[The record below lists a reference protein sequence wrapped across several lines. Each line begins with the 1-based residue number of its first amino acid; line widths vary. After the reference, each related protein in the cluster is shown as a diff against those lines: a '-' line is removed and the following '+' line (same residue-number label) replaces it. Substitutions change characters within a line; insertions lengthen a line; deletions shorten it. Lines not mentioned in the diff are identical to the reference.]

1 MRQYPRRSSAVVAAA
16 AFAAAVPAAVAPAA
30 HAEESAPELTV
41 STLPTASPKPGE
53 LYDQQVTVTNH
64 GTAPADGVTF
74 RIRLTRGLDFPEQA
88 GNCTYSTVGDQ
99 VRQALCELDTVVEP
113 GATLTVPVR
122 FKALPHA
129 LMEAVEYGTTATGE
143 APGTGFSE
151 AYRRL
156 TLKADS
162 WADLVAVGEE
172 TEGLAGDGQSVTL
185 ELRNDG
191 PGWIQNQVSDDLPG
205 LVVTIPPGTTT
216 TQVPKDCSPFHI
228 DGPTGGPLLG
238 RAQYVCWPKDDA
250 TLDVGE
256 KHLYTFSLKIDKD
269 AVDPK
274 GKVRASSVYN
284 ITPAYDRNLAN
295 NTAPIV
301 IDTPSDY
308 EPEPSPTPSTPAP
321 TTPGDGG
328 NDPDGQGGA
337 ATPSP
342 SAPAG
347 TTGSTGTTGTTGN
360 LASTGT
366 DGTGLLA
373 GAAAAAAALGALLV
387 LTVRRMRNTTR

>member
-1 MRQYPRRSSAVVAAA
+1 MRQYLRRSSAVVAAA

-30 HAEESAPELTV
+30 HAEETAPELTV

-53 LYDQQVTVTNH
+53 LYDQQVTVTNN

-88 GNCTYSTVGDQ
+88 ENCTYSTVGDQ

-172 TEGLAGDGQSVTL
+172 TEGLAGDGQSVTV

-216 TQVPKDCSPFHI
+216 TQVPKDCSPFRI

-238 RAQYVCWPKDDA
+238 RAKYVCWPKDDA

-256 KHLYTFSLKIDKD
+256 RHLYTFSLKIDKD

-274 GKVRASSVYN
+274 GEVRASSVYN

-342 SAPAG
+342 STTAG
-347 TTGSTGTTGTTGN
+347 TTGTTGTTGN

-366 DGTGLLA
+366 DGIGLLA